1 MMKQPVGLLCELLTT
16 HAAYADVGK
25 GHLGGKGAKVD
36 VISICPYPF
45 NKRLP
50 RTYCMSDTML
60 DAGDQRKN
68 KPQHLQGAQ
77 SSGGSIPVCSVMYW
91 SRARGL

>member
-36 VISICPYPF
+36 VSICPYPF

-68 KPQHLQGAQ
+68 KPSTFKELSLVGAA
-77 SSGGSIPVCSVMYW
+77 SLCAV
-91 SRARGL
+91 

>member
-36 VISICPYPF
+36 VI
-45 NKRLP
+45 
-50 RTYCMSDTML
+50 
-60 DAGDQRKN
+60 
-68 KPQHLQGAQ
+68 
-77 SSGGSIPVCSVMYW
+77 
-91 SRARGL
+91 